1 MYILFRLEM
10 KKMGTASGIMTFDR
24 GYNPGPDEPIMK
36 SMLQQYERVLI
47 ESLITT
53 FGLDILIKDQH
64 GGDVDTLL
72 NVRKIGED
80 PKMTYKLKQ
89 NRVNYENRGQ
99 YDKKMSNAYHSGS
112 SCYRKTVKAAKKE
125 FNEKGTKIADTYV
138 QGNEVIPRN
147 KSIPREQ
154 QAQLDHVV
162 SAKEI
167 HEDRGRVLAGIDGK
181 DLANSP
187 DNLRYTN
194 AALNKNMS
202 CMSAKEYIAWCEQN
216 PDKVNWCGKKGEP
229 LPEEVK
235 AKLLS
240 EYNRAKG
247 AYDAKLRR
255 TYYTGVAFRRDL
267 AYAATNVSLRMGVRQ
282 ALGFVFTEMWFA
294 VKENIG
300 KLDEQNADLKAY
312 LESIAQGIKQG
323 YENAKQKY
331 PELFSKFINGAVA
344 GALSSITTTLC
355 NIFFTTAKNTVRV
368 IRQCYASLV
377 EALKVLFIN
386 PDDYEFG
393 DRMRAVAKI
402 LSVGA
407 STVVGVL
414 VNEAVAQVP
423 IAALGIAGDAL
434 PTFCGVFVTGIMSC
448 TLLLYLD
455 RSEKINQLVQALNDI
470 HTIETELN
478 YFRRQ
483 AEYFEA
489 YAAQLMQIDLERFKR
504 ETEAFCL
511 IAEKINS
518 VQSEAELNLVLKEI
532 YISRNLP
539 LPWEGF
545 TDFDT
550 FMNSKSARL
559 VFQ

>member
-1 MYILFRLEM
+1 
-10 KKMGTASGIMTFDR
+10 MGTANGVIVFDR
-24 GYNPGPDEPIMK
+24 GYDPTPDEPIMN
-36 SMLQQYERVLI
+36 SILQQYERVLV

-53 FGLDILIKDQH
+53 FGLDVLIKDQY
-64 GGDVDTLL
+64 GGDVDTIN
-72 NVRKIGED
+72 NVREIGKD
-80 PKMTYKLKQ
+80 PKMTYKSKQ
-89 NRVNYENRGQ
+89 NRENYENRGK
-99 YDKKMSNAYHSGS
+99 YDSAAYHSDS
-112 SCYRKTVKAAKKE
+112 RYSKITNTARKE
-125 FNEKGTKIADTYV
+125 FDKNGTKITDTYV
-138 QGNEVIPRN
+138 QGNEVIPRSN
-147 KSIPREQ
+147 NAIPRGQ
-154 QAQLDHVV
+154 QAQLDHVI

-194 AALNKNMS
+194 AALNKNIS
-202 CMSAKEYIAWCEQN
+202 YMSAEEYIKWCEKN
-216 PDKVNWCGKKGEP
+216 PDKVDWCGKKGEP
-229 LPEEVK
+229 LPEKVK
-235 AKLLS
+235 TKLLS
-240 EYNRAKG
+240 EYDRAKE
-247 AYDAKLRR
+247 AYDTNLKR
-255 TYYTGVAFRRDL
+255 TYYTSVAFRRDL
-267 AYAATNVSLRMGVRQ
+267 AYAATNVGLRMGVRQ

-294 VKENIG
+294 VKENFEN
-300 KLDEQNADLKAY
+300 LNEQNVGLKEY

-344 GALSSITTTLC
+344 GALSSITTTLS

-368 IRQCYASLV
+368 IRQSYASLV

-386 PDDYEFG
+386 PEDYEFG

-407 STVVGVL
+407 STVVGIL
-414 VNEAVAQVP
+414 VNEAVANIP
-423 IAALGIAGDAL
+423 ITTIGLMGETM

-455 RSEKINQLVQALNDI
+455 RSERINRLVKSLNDI
-470 HTIETELN
+470 HTVETELN
-478 YFRRQ
+478 YFTRQ

-489 YAAQLMQIDLERFKR
+489 YAAQLMKIDLERFKR
-504 ETEAFCL
+504 ETAAFNL
-511 IAEKINS
+511 IEKKISS
-518 VQSEAELNLVLKEI
+518 VQSEAELKSVLKEI
-532 YISRNLP
+532 YTSKNLP
-539 LPWEGF
+539 LPWDGF

-550 FMNSKSARL
+550 FMNNKSARL

>member
-1 MYILFRLEM
+1 
-10 KKMGTASGIMTFDR
+10 MGTANGVIVFDR
-24 GYNPGPDEPIMK
+24 GYDPTPDEPIMN
-36 SMLQQYERVLI
+36 SILQQYERVLV

-53 FGLDILIKDQH
+53 FGLDVLIKDQY
-64 GGDVDTLL
+64 GGDVDTIN
-72 NVRKIGED
+72 NVREIGKD
-80 PKMTYKLKQ
+80 PKMTYKSKQ
-89 NRVNYENRGQ
+89 NRENYENRGK
-99 YDKKMSNAYHSGS
+99 YDSAAYHSDS
-112 SCYRKTVKAAKKE
+112 RYSKITNTARKE
-125 FNEKGTKIADTYV
+125 FDKNGTKITDTYV
-138 QGNEVIPRN
+138 QGNEVIPRSN
-147 KSIPREQ
+147 NAIPRGQ
-154 QAQLDHVV
+154 QAQLDHVI

-194 AALNKNMS
+194 AALNKNIS
-202 CMSAKEYIAWCEQN
+202 YMSAEEYIKWCEKN
-216 PDKVNWCGKKGEP
+216 PDKVDWCGKKGEP
-229 LPEEVK
+229 LPEKVK

-240 EYNRAKG
+240 EYDRAKE
-247 AYDAKLRR
+247 AYDTNLKR
-255 TYYTGVAFRRDL
+255 TYYTSVAFRRDL
-267 AYAATNVSLRMGVRQ
+267 AYAATNVGLRMGVRQ

-294 VKENIG
+294 VKENFEN
-300 KLDEQNADLKAY
+300 LNEQNVGLKEY

-344 GALSSITTTLC
+344 GALSSITTTLS

-368 IRQCYASLV
+368 IRQSYASLV

-386 PDDYEFG
+386 PEDYEFG

-407 STVVGVL
+407 STVVGIL
-414 VNEAVAQVP
+414 VNEAVANIP
-423 IAALGIAGDAL
+423 ITTIGLMGETM

-455 RSEKINQLVQALNDI
+455 RSERINRLVKSLNDI
-470 HTIETELN
+470 HTVETELN
-478 YFRRQ
+478 YFTRQ

-489 YAAQLMQIDLERFKR
+489 YAAQLMKIDLERFKR
-504 ETEAFCL
+504 ETAAFNL
-511 IAEKINS
+511 IEKKISS
-518 VQSEAELNLVLKEI
+518 VQSEAELKSVLKEI
-532 YISRNLP
+532 YTSKNLP
-539 LPWEGF
+539 LPWDGF
-545 TDFDT
+545 TNFDT
-550 FMNSKSARL
+550 FMNNKSARL

>member
-1 MYILFRLEM
+1 MRN
-10 KKMGTASGIMTFDR
+10 MGTANGVIVFDR
-24 GYNPGPDEPIMK
+24 GYDPTPDEPIMN
-36 SMLQQYERVLI
+36 SILQQYERVLV

-53 FGLDILIKDQH
+53 FGLDVLIKDQY
-64 GGDVDTLL
+64 GGDVDTIN
-72 NVRKIGED
+72 NVREIGKD
-80 PKMTYKLKQ
+80 PKMTYKSKQ
-89 NRVNYENRGQ
+89 NRENYENRGK
-99 YDKKMSNAYHSGS
+99 YDSAAYHSDS
-112 SCYRKTVKAAKKE
+112 RYSKITNTARKE
-125 FNEKGTKIADTYV
+125 FDKNGTKITDTYV
-138 QGNEVIPRN
+138 QGNEVIPRSN
-147 KSIPREQ
+147 NAIPRGQ
-154 QAQLDHVV
+154 QAQLDHVI

-194 AALNKNMS
+194 AALNKNIS
-202 CMSAKEYIAWCEQN
+202 YMSAEEYIKWCEKN
-216 PDKVNWCGKKGEP
+216 PDKVDWCGKKGEP
-229 LPEEVK
+229 LPEKVK
-235 AKLLS
+235 TKLLS
-240 EYNRAKG
+240 EYDRAKE
-247 AYDAKLRR
+247 AYDTNLKR
-255 TYYTGVAFRRDL
+255 TYYTSVAFRRDL
-267 AYAATNVSLRMGVRQ
+267 AYAATNVGLRMGVRQ

-294 VKENIG
+294 VKENFEN
-300 KLDEQNADLKAY
+300 LNEQNVGLKEY

-344 GALSSITTTLC
+344 GALSSITTTLS

-368 IRQCYASLV
+368 IRQSYASLV

-386 PDDYEFG
+386 PEDYEFG

-407 STVVGVL
+407 STVVGIL
-414 VNEAVAQVP
+414 VNEAVANIP
-423 IAALGIAGDAL
+423 ITTIGLMGETM

-455 RSEKINQLVQALNDI
+455 RSERINRLVKSLNDI
-470 HTIETELN
+470 HTVETELN
-478 YFRRQ
+478 YFTRQ

-489 YAAQLMQIDLERFKR
+489 YAAQLMKIDLERFKR
-504 ETEAFCL
+504 ETAAFNL
-511 IAEKINS
+511 IEKKISS
-518 VQSEAELNLVLKEI
+518 VQSEAELKSVLKEI
-532 YISRNLP
+532 YTSKNLP
-539 LPWEGF
+539 LPWDGF

-550 FMNSKSARL
+550 FMNNKSARL

>member
-1 MYILFRLEM
+1 
-10 KKMGTASGIMTFDR
+10 MGTANGVIVFDR
-24 GYNPGPDEPIMK
+24 GYDPTPDEPIMN
-36 SMLQQYERVLI
+36 SILQQYERVLV

-53 FGLDILIKDQH
+53 FGLDVLIKDQY
-64 GGDVDTLL
+64 GGDVDTIN
-72 NVRKIGED
+72 NVREIGKD
-80 PKMTYKLKQ
+80 PKMTYKSKQ
-89 NRVNYENRGQ
+89 NRENYENRGK
-99 YDKKMSNAYHSGS
+99 YDSAAYHSDS
-112 SCYRKTVKAAKKE
+112 RYSKITNTARKE
-125 FNEKGTKIADTYV
+125 FNKNGTKIADTYV
-138 QGNEVIPRN
+138 QGNEVIPRGN
-147 KSIPREQ
+147 NTIPREK
-154 QAQLDHVV
+154 QAELDHVI

-194 AALNKNMS
+194 AALNNNMKEK
-202 CMSAKEYIAWCEQN
+202 SAKEYIEWCEQN

-229 LPEEVK
+229 LPEKVK

-240 EYNRAKG
+240 EYGRAKE
-247 AYDAKLRR
+247 AYDAKLIR
-255 TYYTGVAFRRDL
+255 TYYTSVAFRRDL
-267 AYAATNVSLRMGVRQ
+267 AYAATNVGLRMGVRQ
-282 ALGFVFTEMWFA
+282 ALGFVFTEIWFA
-294 VKENIG
+294 VKENFENLNG
-300 KLDEQNADLKAY
+300 QNVGLKEY
-312 LESIAQGIKQG
+312 LESIANGIKQG

-344 GALSSITTTLC
+344 GALSSITTTLS

-368 IRQCYASLV
+368 IRQSYASLV

-386 PDDYEFG
+386 PEDYEFG

-414 VNEAVAQVP
+414 VNEAVANIP
-423 IAALGIAGDAL
+423 ITTIGLMGETM

-455 RSEKINQLVQALNDI
+455 RSERINRLVKSLNDI
-470 HTIETELN
+470 HTVETELN
-478 YFRRQ
+478 YFTRQ

-489 YAAQLMQIDLERFKR
+489 YAAQLMKIDLERFKR
-504 ETEAFCL
+504 ETAAFNL
-511 IAEKINS
+511 IEKKISS
-518 VQSEAELNLVLKEI
+518 VQSEAELKSVLKEI
-532 YISRNLP
+532 YTSKNLP
-539 LPWEGF
+539 LPWDGF

-550 FMNSKSARL
+550 FMNNKSARL

>member
-1 MYILFRLEM
+1 
-10 KKMGTASGIMTFDR
+10 MGTANGVIVFDR
-24 GYNPGPDEPIMK
+24 GYDPTPDEPIMN
-36 SMLQQYERVLI
+36 SILQQYERVLV

-53 FGLDILIKDQH
+53 FGLDVLIKDQY
-64 GGDVDTLL
+64 GGDVDTIN
-72 NVRKIGED
+72 NVREIGKD
-80 PKMTYKLKQ
+80 PKMTYKSKQ
-89 NRVNYENRGQ
+89 NRENYENRGK
-99 YDKKMSNAYHSGS
+99 YDSAAYHSDS
-112 SCYRKTVKAAKKE
+112 RYSKITNTARKE
-125 FNEKGTKIADTYV
+125 FDKNGTKITDTYV
-138 QGNEVIPRN
+138 QGNEVIPRSN
-147 KSIPREQ
+147 NAIPRGQ
-154 QAQLDHVV
+154 QAQLDHVI

-167 HEDRGRVLAGIDGK
+167 HEDRGRLLAGIDGK

-194 AALNKNMS
+194 AALNKNIS
-202 CMSAKEYIAWCEQN
+202 YMSAEEYIKWCEKN
-216 PDKVNWCGKKGEP
+216 PDKVDWCGKKGEP
-229 LPEEVK
+229 LPEKVK

-240 EYNRAKG
+240 EYDRAKE
-247 AYDAKLRR
+247 AYDTNLKR
-255 TYYTGVAFRRDL
+255 TYYTSVAFRRDL
-267 AYAATNVSLRMGVRQ
+267 AYAATNVGLRMGVRQ

-294 VKENIG
+294 VKENFEN
-300 KLDEQNADLKAY
+300 LNEQNVGLKEY

-344 GALSSITTTLC
+344 GALSSITTTLS

-368 IRQCYASLV
+368 IRQSYASLV

-386 PDDYEFG
+386 PEDYEFG

-414 VNEAVAQVP
+414 VNEAVANIP
-423 IAALGIAGDAL
+423 ITTIGLMGETM

-455 RSEKINQLVQALNDI
+455 RSERINRLVKSLNDI
-470 HTIETELN
+470 HTVETELN
-478 YFRRQ
+478 YFTRQ

-489 YAAQLMQIDLERFKR
+489 YAAQLMKIDLERFKR
-504 ETEAFCL
+504 ETAAFNL
-511 IAEKINS
+511 IEKKISS
-518 VQSEAELNLVLKEI
+518 VQSEAELKSVLKEI
-532 YISRNLP
+532 YTSKNLP
-539 LPWEGF
+539 LPWDGF

-550 FMNSKSARL
+550 FMNNKSARL

>member
-1 MYILFRLEM
+1 
-10 KKMGTASGIMTFDR
+10 MGTASGIMTFDR
-24 GYNPGPDEPIMK
+24 GYNPSPDEPIMK

-64 GGDVDTLL
+64 GGDVDTIL
-72 NVRKIGED
+72 NVRQIGED
-80 PKMTYKLKQ
+80 PKMTYKSKQ

-99 YDKKMSNAYHSGS
+99 YDNAAYHSDS
-112 SCYRKTVKAAKKE
+112 RYSKITNAARKE
-125 FNEKGTKIADTYV
+125 FNEKGTKIADSYV
-138 QGNEVIPRN
+138 RGNEIIPRRN
-147 KSIPREQ
+147 NTIPREK
-154 QAQLDHVV
+154 QAELDHVV

-167 HEDRGRVLAGIDGK
+167 HEDRGRVLARIDGK

-194 AALNKNMS
+194 AALNNNMRDK
-202 CMSAKEYIAWCEQN
+202 SAKEYIKWCEQN

-255 TYYTGVAFRRDL
+255 TYYTSVAFRRDL

-300 KLDEQNADLKAY
+300 KLDEQNADLRAY

-331 PELFSKFINGAVA
+331 PELFSKFINGAVT

-393 DRMRAVAKI
+393 DRMRAVVKI

-423 IAALGIAGDAL
+423 IATLGITGDAL

-455 RSEKINQLVQALNDI
+455 RSEKINQLVQSLNDI
-470 HTIETELN
+470 HIIETELN

-532 YISRNLP
+532 YTSRNLP

-550 FMNSKSARL
+550 FMNNKSARL